1 MWWRVKAKTLLILCT
16 AFWLTACTTLGFLYL
31 NRSVL
36 REHLHITR
44 DVAYGKQP
52 WQKLDIYQPA
62 KAEAPLP
69 VVLFFYGGGWTKG
82 DKADYLFVAE
92 RLVRAGFV
100 VVIPDYVKYP
110 QAKFPTF
117 MHDVALAA
125 KWLHTHAKDYAG
137 DPENLHLMGHSAG
150 GLMGALLLSDKHYL
164 ADVGLTPAI
173 FRSFVGLAGPYDF
186 TPDEEPYLTIFGPPS
201 NYPNMQVTHFIDGTE
216 PPMLLQYGQADDV
229 VGYSNIE
236 KLVPRI
242 EQKQGKVEVRLYPKH
257 DHIDVIAD
265 FSEAWAK
272 DSPVVTDAIAFLKT
286 HAGVKP

>member
-1 MWWRVKAKTLLILCT
+1 MKAKTLLILCT
-16 AFWLTACTTLGFLYL
+16 TFWLAACTTLGLAYL
-31 NRSVL
+31 NSSVDTRNL
-36 REHLHITR
+36 RVHADIR
-44 DVAYGKQP
+44 YGKQP
-52 WQKLDIYQPA
+52 WQKLDIYQPE
-62 KAEAPLP
+62 KASAPLP

-82 DKADYLFVAE
+82 DKADYLFVADT
-92 RLVRAGFV
+92 LVRAGFV
-100 VVIPDYVKYP
+100 VVIADYVKYP

-117 MHDVALAA
+117 MHDAALAA
-125 KWLHTHAKDYAG
+125 KWVRAHANDYAG
-137 DPENLHLMGHSAG
+137 DPENLQLMGHSAG
-150 GLMGALLLSDKHYL
+150 GLMGALLLADTHYL
-164 ADVGLTPAI
+164 ADVGLQPNM

-216 PPMLLQYGQADDV
+216 PSMLLQYGQADDV

-242 EQKQGKVEVRLYPKH
+242 QEKHGKVEVRLYPTH

-265 FSEAWAK
+265 FSKAWAK
-272 DSPVVTDAIAFLKT
+272 DSPVVADAIAFLKT